1 MIFLYF
7 MISAIVFLLLA
18 NYLYKR
24 IVLYNTQEEQIR
36 RASRKKNAYEIASFG
51 SSYARY
57 AFDFS
62 DTTLMGANF
71 GLLPQFLYYT
81 EKMIIDYR
89 KSYKNNA
96 LIIIVLPALIF
107 AREGKGL
114 YGAERYINLL
124 SKKAL
129 GDEFSIKKYITQ
141 KLFPLLVPTK
151 QNIRRVLRNILNYR
165 KDAAEYNQIV
175 NVLSEAEVKKSA
187 KQRCNDWIK
196 EFGLIDTKTAS
207 CMDHLESEFLKSREV
222 LSHII
227 EYCISEGLR
236 PVLVVTPISTEMKEE
251 LSDAFLDKV
260 LYNNIR
266 MANTANVPFLDYLTD
281 SRFTDR
287 TNYSGNADFL
297 NARARKEFSQIV
309 INDAIAAYSRYDK

>member
-1 MIFLYF
+1 

-24 IVLYNTQEEQIR
+24 IVLYNTQEEQII
-36 RASRKKNAYEIASFG
+36 RASRKQNAYDIASFG

-62 DTTLMGANF
+62 DTTLKGANF
-71 GLLPQFLYYT
+71 GLLPQFLHYT
-81 EKMIIDYR
+81 EKMVKDYR
-89 KSYKNNA
+89 HTYKDNA
-96 LIIIVLPALIF
+96 LIVIVLPDLVF

-129 GDEFSIKKYITQ
+129 GDEYSIKKYIIQ

-151 QNIRRVLRNILNYR
+151 HNIKKVLRNILNYR
-165 KDAAEYNQIV
+165 KDVAEYNQTV
-175 NVLSEAEVKKSA
+175 NVLSETEVRKSA

-207 CMDHLESEFLKSREV
+207 GMEHLETEFVKSREV
-222 LSHII
+222 LSRII
-227 EYCISEGLR
+227 EYSLSEGLR
-236 PVLVVTPISTEMKEE
+236 PVLVVTPVSTEMKEE
-251 LSDAFLDKV
+251 LSDVFLDKV

-266 MANTANVPFLDYLTD
+266 LANKANVPFLDYLTD
-281 SRFTDR
+281 RRFTDR

-297 NARARKEFSQIV
+297 NAKARKEFSQIV
-309 INDAIAAYSRYDK
+309 INDAIAAYSRYDR

>member
-1 MIFLYF
+1 MILF
-7 MISAIVFLLLA
+7 AIICLLLA

-24 IVLYNTQEEQIR
+24 VVLYDTQEEQII
-36 RASRKKNAYEIASFG
+36 RASRKKNAYDIASFG

-62 DTTLMGANF
+62 DTTLKGANF

-89 KSYKNNA
+89 HSYNGNA
-96 LIIIVLPALIF
+96 LIIIVLPGLVF

-114 YGAERYINLL
+114 YGAERYISLL

-141 KLFPLLVPTK
+141 RLFPLLMPTK
-151 QNIRRVLRNILNYR
+151 HNIKKVLRNILNYR
-165 KDAAEYNQIV
+165 KDAAEYNQTV
-175 NVLSEAEVKKSA
+175 NVLTEAEVKKCA
-187 KQRCNDWIK
+187 KQRCDDWIK
-196 EFGLIDTKTAS
+196 DFGLIDTKTTS
-207 CMDHLESEFLKSREV
+207 GLEHFESEFIKSRDV
-222 LSHII
+222 LTRII
-227 EYCISEGLR
+227 DYCLSEGLR
-236 PVLVVTPISTEMKEE
+236 PVLVVTPVSREMKEE

-266 MANTANVPFLDYLTD
+266 IANKAKVPFLDYLTD
-281 SRFTDR
+281 SRFTDMK
-287 TNYSGNADFL
+287 NYCGNADFL
-297 NARARKEFSQIV
+297 NAKARKEFSQIV
-309 INDAIAAYSRYDK
+309 INDAIAAYDRYDR